1 MNELLE
7 NTLRSIVEERL
18 TQGRKGL
25 DYLVSLIVL
34 DEEQAH
40 HYILWRQYTTCMTEL
55 KNEEVFCADA
65 ITLSDVEFNKKYEFV
80 DWLAAVEYALVT
92 LTITKRQSEGLY
104 LMKIRKLFKVSEN
117 RSTQEQIYI
126 RATEEDKK

>member
-7 NTLRSIVEERL
+7 NTLRSIVEEHL
-18 TQGRKGL
+18 TQGREGL

-65 ITLSDVEFNKKYEFV
+65 LTLSDVEFNKKYEFV

-92 LTITKRQSEGLY
+92 LAMTRAQSKGLY
-104 LMKIRKLFKVSEN
+104 LLIVRELFVVSGHG
-117 RSTQEQIYI
+117 Q
-126 RATEEDKK
+126 TEK